1 MENNMINNYTHT
13 TTEHATIIARTALRT
28 CAAKAG
34 RAEKIDNMRAALGG
48 RDAAAMRMYGRAM
61 DDTDAYDA
69 LRVQPLTDAAD
80 LVQVAA
86 LAIIECAAPCI
97 AAAIAADAAYIL
109 PDAVRKAAYKAVH
122 KAIYTAAVRPA
133 LRDTYIEDMAHT
145 DDGMEVSDPE
155 YIKVTRYYDIHDWAD
170 YAVTMDMLEQI
181 RPLLRERAA
190 LILDYRM
197 QGLSVTAIAD
207 KLGVSQQAVSAQLKR
222 IQDKAITL
230 WPDEIRAFKL

>member
-1 MENNMINNYTHT
+1 MKHT
-13 TTEHATIIARTALRT
+13 NTTMEHATIIVRTALRT

-34 RAEKIDNMRAALGG
+34 RSEKIDIMRTALSG
-48 RDAAAMRMYGRAM
+48 RDAATMRMYGRTI
-61 DDTDAYDA
+61 DDTDEYDA
-69 LRVQPLTDAAD
+69 LHVQPLTDAAD

-86 LAIIECAAPCI
+86 LAIIEADAPCI
-97 AAAIAADAAYIL
+97 AAAIAADEPYIL
-109 PDAVRKAAYKAVH
+109 PDAIRKAAYKAVH
-122 KAIYTAAVRPA
+122 KAIYAAAVRPA

-155 YIKVTRYYDIHDWAD
+155 YIKVTRYYDVHDWAD

-190 LILDYRM
+190 LILNYRM
-197 QGLSVTAIAD
+197 QGLSVTAIAER
-207 KLGVSQQAVSAQLKR
+207 LGVMPSAVSHTLKR

-230 WPDEIRAFKL
+230 WPDETRAFKLK

>member
-1 MENNMINNYTHT
+1 MSINYTHT
-13 TTEHATIIARTALRT
+13 TTEHATIITRTALRT

-34 RAEKIDNMRAALGG
+34 RAEKIDAMRAALGG
-48 RDAAAMRMYGRAM
+48 RDAATMRMYGRAM

-109 PDAVRKAAYKAVH
+109 PDTVRKAAYKAVH
-122 KAIYTAAVRPA
+122 KAIYAAAVRPA

-145 DDGMEVSDPE
+145 DDGMEIADPE
-155 YIKVTRYYDIHDWAD
+155 YIKVTRYYDVHDWAD

-181 RPLLRERAA
+181 RPLLKDKQKAV
-190 LILDYRM
+190 LHYRL
-197 QGLSVTAIAD
+197 QGMSVTAIAD
-207 KLGVSQQAVSAQLKR
+207 KLGVTQQAVSDTLKR
-222 IQDKAITL
+222 IRIKAITL
-230 WPDEIRAFKL
+230 WPDETRAFKL

>member
-1 MENNMINNYTHT
+1 MTHT

-122 KAIYTAAVRPA
+122 KAIYAAAVRPA

-170 YAVTMDMLEQI
+170 YMITADMLEQI
-181 RPLLRERAA
+181 KPLLTRAERAV
-190 LILDYRM
+190 LSYRM
-197 QGLSVTAIAD
+197 QGLSGDAIASR
-207 KLGVSQQAVSAQLKR
+207 LGVSKQR
-222 IQDKAITL
+222 ISNIRRNIQRIATRI
-230 WPDEIRAFKL
+230 WPDETRAFKL

>member
-1 MENNMINNYTHT
+1 MTNTNYTHT
-13 TTEHATIIARTALRT
+13 TTEHATIIVRTALRT
-28 CAAKAG
+28 CAIKAG
-34 RAEKIDNMRAALGG
+34 RSEKIDNMRAALAG
-48 RDAAAMRMYGRAM
+48 RDAATMRTYER
-61 DDTDAYDA
+61 AYDDMA
-69 LRVQPLTDAAD
+69 AYDTGYVQPLTDAAD

-97 AAAIAADAAYIL
+97 ATAIAADKPYIL

-122 KAIYTAAVRPA
+122 KAIYAAAVRPA

-155 YIKVTRYYDIHDWAD
+155 YIKVTRYYDVHNWAD
-170 YAVTMDMLEQI
+170 YAVTMDMLDQI

-190 LILDYRM
+190 LILNYRM

-207 KLGVSQQAVSAQLKR
+207 RLGVVPSAVSHMLKR
-222 IQDKAITL
+222 IQDQAITL
-230 WPDEIRAFKL
+230 WPEETRAFKL

>member
-1 MENNMINNYTHT
+1 MNTNYTHT

-28 CAAKAG
+28 CATKAG
-34 RAEKIDNMRAALGG
+34 RSEKIDLMRAALAG
-48 RDAAAMRMYGRAM
+48 RDAATMRMYGRAM

-69 LRVQPLTDAAD
+69 LHVQPLTDAAD

-97 AAAIAADAAYIL
+97 AAAITADEPYIL

-122 KAIYTAAVRPA
+122 KAIYAAAVRPA

-155 YIKVTRYYDIHDWAD
+155 YIKVTRYYDVHNWTD

-181 RPLLRERAA
+181 RPTISKRAA
-190 LILDYRM
+190 LVLNYRM
-197 QGLSVTAIAD
+197 QGMSVTAIAA
-207 KLGVSQQAVSAQLKR
+207 KMGVTQQAVSDTLKR
-222 IQDKAITL
+222 IRIKATTL
-230 WPDEIRAFKL
+230 WPDETRAFKL